1 MKKLLLAFFLF
12 IFSGAV
18 LMAQDDELPPPS
30 QHPKPETNDFLPG
43 QPGFQSFGTPKKN
56 KLSDYIIEPDILLSF
71 VPGGYDVGVS
81 PYVGHRIWK
90 NLYGGAGLTYMYT
103 GFKNI
108 GYQDATGLTH
118 YTNASWNT
126 VGGGVF
132 LQYNIWKGFFVRDKF
147 ELMHRWMDDVYDAS
161 LNFNPQNSTYNISIP
176 KIQKNIPDM
185 LLGVGY
191 NLMQSRNFFVPVMFS
206 YNVLYPATNNLYSM
220 YPRGWVIQLGFIDVF

>member
-30 QHPKPETNDFLPG
+30 PNPKPDNFVLPG
-43 QPGFQSFGTPKKN
+43 QQGFQGFKN
-56 KLSDYIIEPDILLSF
+56 EKQRKLADFIIEPNLLVSF
-71 VPGGYDVGVS
+71 IPGGYDLGVQ
-81 PYVGHRIWK
+81 PYLGHRIWK

-108 GYQDATGLTH
+108 GYQDVTGLTH

-126 VGGGVF
+126 FGGGAY

-161 LNFNPQNSTYNISIP
+161 VNLNPQTNAYNVSIP
-176 KIQKNIPDM
+176 KIEKTIPDM
-185 LLGVGY
+185 LLGAGY
-191 NLMQSRNFFVPVMFS
+191 NLMQGKIFFMPVMFS
-206 YNVLYPATNNLYSM
+206 YNVLYQVTNKTYSA
-220 YPRGWVIQLGFIDVF
+220 YPRGWVIQLGFIEVL